1 MQRLCQSDCEQL
13 LELTAELY
21 SCRLKDGWRGRL
33 LRALRPLIPYEFAG
47 CHLIVRGQRQID
59 ACYEPYRP
67 PMPAANKDFWR
78 LVEAHPMNDLIFGQ
92 PLQTWK
98 MTDVVSRT
106 RFRNSELYR
115 ALYQP
120 QQADC
125 ELTAAVPFRSNPCR
139 LMLLTFHRLRFDFT
153 ERDRTLLN
161 LLLPHLARVQ
171 WSHESAE
178 IWGRTSAMD
187 LTPTAAFATA
197 IRRDTEWPLTPREL
211 EVLFWVH
218 QGKTNSE
225 IGKIL
230 GISERTAETHIL
242 RAYPKI
248 GVENRHS
255 AMAVLN
261 RIIR

>member
-1 MQRLCQSDCEQL
+1 MYRLCHSDCEQL
-13 LELTAELY
+13 LELTADLY
-21 SCRLKDGWRGRL
+21 SCRLEEGWRGRL
-33 LRALRPLIPYEFAG
+33 LRRIRALIPFEFGG
-47 CHLIVRGQRQID
+47 CHLIERDQHQID
-59 ACYEPYRP
+59 ACYEPCRP

-78 LVEAHPMNDLIFGQ
+78 LVKTHPMNGLLFGQ
-92 PLQTWK
+92 PLQSWK
-98 MTDVVSRT
+98 VSDVISRMD
-106 RFRNSELYR
+106 FRQSELYQ

-120 QQADC
+120 LKVDC
-125 ELTAAVPFRSNPCR
+125 ELAAAVPFRSNPQR
-139 LMLLTFHRLRFDFT
+139 LVLLTLHRFRVDFT
-153 ERDRTLLN
+153 ERDRAVLN
-161 LLLPHLARVQ
+161 LLLPHIARLQ
-171 WSHESAE
+171 WSQESRAL
-178 IWGRTSAMD
+178 WDRPPCAQV
-187 LTPTAAFATA
+187 LPTELFAATV
-197 IRRDTEWPLTPREL
+197 RRETRWSLTPREM

-261 RIIR
+261 RLIR